1 MGYTVASLIF
11 AAIFAVCAYT
21 LGLALLAVLNAT
33 EVRDGPPPR
42 LLAIPAGTGMLAL
55 WLFVLASIGALRP
68 AWIIASLA
76 PAVAGAGYVV
86 LKHGSSGAARSKAR
100 PTEPWLRAAAGLL
113 VLTVVLLAMSAPL
126 EWDELAY
133 HLPYARDYAAAGGL
147 VVSENLRFPLHSHNY
162 QLLYAAALLFAHEPA
177 AHLLHALS
185 GALVAAGM
193 FAFARHHF
201 TRTAAILSVILYFSF
216 AGSLFDAAYADL
228 GVTLFVFFAF
238 YSFTLWQQ
246 SRNDGFLLLAAFLLA
261 IAAGTKYQALAQ
273 LPAFALALI
282 FASRRH
288 WARPAAR
295 AAAVFLLF
303 GSWWYLRNWLV
314 SGDPVHPLGAE
325 LFGYWLWDEA
335 DLAGQVADIGRFR
348 HHLPP
353 ELIPALGFLALR
365 RRRDPVLRSLLIVAL
380 AGLAAWYLTSRYDRY
395 LLPTYPFLAML
406 SAAVITIAGRR
417 LAAHRRFQSLTS
429 TARVRAPWVL
439 RLTAIA
445 VIAAVLVR
453 TIGGKWDEIC
463 FSQACVDR
471 VHAQRFASPAAA
483 SAVPGFAN
491 LKLYQLG
498 LENELYLMGDD
509 TAGDWFGPY
518 RYREVLALADDAA
531 ALRTHLRELGRDSLL
546 INRERPPF
554 SEFSQQFSPSD
565 GFAKLHQDQRVTL
578 YRIIGD

>member
-1 MGYTVASLIF
+1 ME
-11 AAIFAVCAYT
+11 YT
-21 LGLALLAVLNAT
+21 LGSLVFLALFTGCAHTLGLGLLAALGASGVGQ
-33 EVRDGPPPR
+33 GPPPR
-42 LLAIPAGTGMLAL
+42 LLAIPAGTGVLAL
-55 WLFVLASIGALRP
+55 LLFALASIGALRP
-68 AWIIASLA
+68 AWIIASTGL
-76 PAVAGAGYVV
+76 AVAWAGYVAW
-86 LKHGSSGAARSKAR
+86 KHGPEGAVRSRAR

-113 VLTVVLLAMSAPL
+113 ALTAVLLAMSAPL

-147 VVSENLRFPLHSHNY
+147 VVSEDLRFPLHSHNY

-201 TRTAAILSVILYFSF
+201 TRSAAILSVIMYFSF
-216 AGSLFDAAYADL
+216 AGRLFDAAYVDL
-228 GVTLFVFFAF
+228 GLTLFVFFAF

-246 SRNDGFLLLAAFLLA
+246 TRNDGFLLLAAFLLA

-282 FASRRH
+282 LAGHRN
-288 WARPAAR
+288 WLRPAAK

-314 SGDPVHPLGAE
+314 SGDPFHPLGAE

-348 HHLPP
+348 DHLPP

-365 RRRDPVLRSLLIVAL
+365 RRRDPVLRSLLVLAL
-380 AGLAAWYLTSRYDRY
+380 AGLAAWYLSSRYDRY

-406 SAAVITIAGRR
+406 SAAVLVTAFNG
-417 LAAHRRFQSLTS
+417 LAAHRFF
-429 TARVRAPWVL
+429 RALASGTRGRATRIL
-439 RLTAIA
+439 RLTALA
-445 VIAAVLVR
+445 LLTAVLVR
-453 TIGGKWDEIC
+453 TIGNKWDEIC
-463 FSQACVDR
+463 FTYACVDR
-471 VHAQRFASPAAA
+471 VHAQHFASPAAA
-483 SAVPGFAN
+483 RAVPGFAN
-491 LKLYQLG
+491 LKLFQLG
-498 LENELYLMGDD
+498 LENEIYLMGDD

-518 RYREVLALADDAA
+518 RYRDVLELAGDAG
-531 ALRTHLRELGRDSLL
+531 ALRGHLMRLRRDSLL

-554 SEFSQQFSPSD
+554 SDFSQQFAPSS
-565 GFAKLHQDQRVTL
+565 GFEKLYEDQRVTL
-578 YRIIGD
+578 YRLTGD

>member
-1 MGYTVASLIF
+1 MGYTLGSLAF
-11 AAIFAVCAYT
+11 AALFAGCAHT
-21 LGLALLAVLNAT
+21 LGLGLLAALDAG

-42 LLAIPAGTGMLAL
+42 LLAIPAGTGVLAL
-55 WLFVLASIGALRP
+55 LMFVLASIGALRP
-68 AWIIASLA
+68 AWIIASVAL
-76 PAVAGAGYVV
+76 AVAGAGYVV
-86 LKHGSSGAARSKAR
+86 LKNRPSGAARSKAR
-100 PTEPWLRAAAGLL
+100 PMEPWLRAAAGLV

-162 QLLYAAALLFAHEPA
+162 QLFYAAALLFAHEPA

-201 TRTAAILSVILYFSF
+201 NQSAAILSVVMFFAFS
-216 AGSLFDAAYADL
+216 GSLFDAAYADL

-246 SRNDGFLLLAAFLLA
+246 SRNDSFLLLAAFLLA

-282 FASRRH
+282 FARRRH
-288 WARPAAR
+288 WLRPAAG

-303 GSWWYLRNWLV
+303 GSWWYLRAWLV

-325 LFGYWLWDEA
+325 LFGYWLWDEG
-335 DLAGQVADIGRFR
+335 DLAGQVADIERFGD
-348 HHLPP
+348 HLPL
-353 ELIPALGFLALR
+353 ELMPALGFLALR
-365 RRRDPVLRSLLIVAL
+365 RRNDPVLRSLLTVAL
-380 AGLAAWYLTSRYDRY
+380 VGLAAWYLTSRYDRY
-395 LLPTYPFLAML
+395 LLPTYPFLALL

-417 LAAHRRFQSLTS
+417 LAAHRQIQSLTS
-429 TARVRAPWVL
+429 KVRVRAPRIL
-439 RLTAIA
+439 RLAA
-445 VIAAVLVR
+445 LALVAAVLVR

-471 VHAQRFASPAAA
+471 VHAQLLASPAAA
-483 SAVPGFAN
+483 RAVPGFMN
-491 LKLYQLG
+491 LRLFQLG
-498 LENELYLMGDD
+498 LENEIYLMGDD

-518 RYREVLALADDAA
+518 RYREVLALADETA
-531 ALRTHLRELGRDSLL
+531 ALRRHLRELGRDSLL

-554 SEFSQQFSPSD
+554 SEFSQRFSPSD
-565 GFAKLHQDQRVTL
+565 GFEKLYQDERVTL